1 MTEIQRNQITGMRAA
16 GLSYGKIAES
26 LGIPQ
31 NTVKSYC
38 VRHGIKVSAVS
49 EAVSEQHQDKTLCE
63 SCGAEIESNI
73 FHSLH

>member
-1 MTEIQRNQITGMRAA
+1 MTKIQRNQITGMRAA

-38 VRHGIKVSAVS
+38 V
-49 EAVSEQHQDKTLCE
+49 TLVGVCT
-63 SCGAEIESNI
+63 ID
-73 FHSLH
+73 